1 VAREI
6 LDTVVYMTLGTADA
20 AGRPWVS
27 PVFFAADG
35 YRNLYWISAPQATHS
50 RNLAERPEAS
60 IVVFDSQAP
69 VGTGQAVYMAVT
81 ADQVLAP
88 APTGSTGPP
97 SPSTGSSTRTSA
109 PTRGPRSPGRL
120 TDVDPGPPGV

>member
-1 VAREI
+1 MTDPAQPNLDTVAREI

-35 YRNLYWISAPQATHS
+35 YRDLDWISAPQATPS

-60 IVVFDSQAP
+60 M
-69 VGTGQAVYMAVT
+69 T
-81 ADQVLAP
+81 
-88 APTGSTGPP
+88 
-97 SPSTGSSTRTSA
+97 
-109 PTRGPRSPGRL
+109 
-120 TDVDPGPPGV
+120 

>member
-1 VAREI
+1 
-6 LDTVVYMTLGTADA
+6 MTDA

-35 YRNLYWISAPQATHS
+35 YQDLYWISAPQATHS

-109 PTRGPRSPGRL
+109 PTSGPRSPRAADGRR
-120 TDVDPGPPGV
+120 PPAVGV